1 LLFLSPMV
9 AYPFPSAAT
18 EALVDCS
25 TKRLR
30 RLSPISTPKDDTSL
44 LGAEALGM
52 YQVALAI
59 PLLIGARA
67 TALMQQISVP
77 TYASLQQDQLGVIRV
92 FNLQIGLIG
101 IIYIPLAV
109 MIGTLSPVMVPVV
122 FGPQWIEIVDPL
134 KVLCLY
140 AVCSGYASV
149 MASLHYGM
157 RRPDLQMRS
166 WVGQCVLYL
175 ALIVP
180 MTHWLGVFGA
190 ALSLTSSYLF
200 GVALQAW
207 ESRRLLGSSSNDTFL
222 SLTRTGSFGV
232 LVGMVLSTVHLQH
245 QMFVPWTPEI
255 LGLVAIVLFG
265 GYLWRIER
273 PRLNALWN
281 YQSHCVHA

>member
-1 LLFLSPMV
+1 
-9 AYPFPSAAT
+9 
-18 EALVDCS
+18 
-25 TKRLR
+25 
-30 RLSPISTPKDDTSL
+30 
-44 LGAEALGM
+44 M